1 MNFFGIN
8 VEQRTTN
15 KSFDSYFAD
24 MEKNYIK
31 ETIKETIWIQDEKW
45 IEDFLKTVT
54 YSLEKKNINWFDAII
69 HKRNFGSMLG
79 EVHNMMVFVGG
90 WKILYFSADNDYHDL
105 IEKIYSSVR
114 AK

>member
-1 MNFFGIN
+1 MNLFGVN
-8 VEQRTTN
+8 VEEETTD
-15 KSFDSYFAD
+15 KSFESYFSD

-31 ETIKETIWIQDEKW
+31 NTVKESIWIQDEKW
-45 IEDFLKTVT
+45 IQDFLKTAT
-54 YSLEKKNINWFDAII
+54 YSIEKKNINGFDAII
-69 HKRNFGSMLG
+69 HKRNFGSMIG
-79 EVHNMMVFVGG
+79 QVHNMMVFVGW